1 MAPKARD
8 AHVRMY
14 ACMHVCMYVCSC
26 MHVLLSTSIPFY
38 VAVYLLLARSSSMA
52 EGIAAVIGNVADNC
66 GPAAP

>member
-1 MAPKARD
+1 
-8 AHVRMY
+8 
-14 ACMHVCMYVCSC
+14 

-66 GPAAP
+66 GPAAPSLSCKGAEYHTKP